1 MNNDEL
7 LQELEALPPDQQ
19 EALLASLMST
29 LSEATPPPPTE
40 YRVYYNPDGSIITY
54 TMQSIPGDYITIT
67 ADEYAQGRHDA
78 RVMDGQLVFTHRK
91 HQVFKLERN
100 STDGYKVS
108 KYDVCILA
116 SDGEEHNLLT
126 TRVYEIVK

>member
-1 MNNDEL
+1 MNNDQL

-19 EALLASLMST
+19 EALLESLMST
-29 LSEATPPPPTE
+29 LSEAAPPPPTE

-54 TMQSIPGDYITIT
+54 TMQAIPGDYITIT
-67 ADEYAQGRHDA
+67 ADQYAQGRHDA
-78 RVMDGQLVFTHRK
+78 KVLDGQLVFTHRK

-108 KYDVCILA
+108 KYDVCIPV
-116 SDGEEHNLLT
+116 SDDEEHNLLT

>member
-1 MNNDEL
+1 MNNDQL

-54 TMQSIPGDYITIT
+54 TMQAIPGDYITIT
-67 ADEYAQGRHDA
+67 ADQYAQGRHDA
-78 RVMDGQLVFTHRK
+78 RVLDGQLVYTHRK

-108 KYDVCILA
+108 KYDVCIPA

>member
-1 MNNDEL
+1 MNNDQL
-7 LQELEALPPDQQ
+7 LKELEALPPDQQ

-54 TMQSIPGDYITIT
+54 TMQAIPGDYITIT
-67 ADEYAQGRHDA
+67 ADQYAQGRHDA
-78 RVMDGQLVFTHRK
+78 RVLDGQLVYTHRK

-108 KYDVCILA
+108 KYDVCIPA
-116 SDGEEHNLLT
+116 SDDEEHNLLT

>member
-1 MNNDEL
+1 MNNDQL

-19 EALLASLMST
+19 AALLESLMST
-29 LSEATPPPPTE
+29 LSEAAPPPPTE

-54 TMQSIPGDYITIT
+54 TMQAIPGDYITIT
-67 ADEYAQGRHDA
+67 ADQYAQGRHDA
-78 RVMDGQLVFTHRK
+78 RVLDGQLVFTHRK

-100 STDGYKVS
+100 STAGYKVS
-108 KYDVCILA
+108 KYDVCIPV
-116 SDGEEHNLLT
+116 SDDEEHNLLT

>member
-1 MNNDEL
+1 MNNDQL

-19 EALLASLMST
+19 AALLASLMST

-54 TMQSIPGDYITIT
+54 TMQAIPGNYITIT

-78 RVMDGQLVFTHRK
+78 RVLDGQLVFTHRK

-108 KYDVCILA
+108 KYDVCIPA

>member
-1 MNNDEL
+1 MNNDQL

-54 TMQSIPGDYITIT
+54 TMQAIPGDYITIT
-67 ADEYAQGRHDA
+67 ADQYAQGRHDA
-78 RVMDGQLVFTHRK
+78 KVLDGQLVYTHRK

-108 KYDVCILA
+108 KYDVCIPA

>member
-1 MNNDEL
+1 
-7 LQELEALPPDQQ
+7 
-19 EALLASLMST
+19 MST
-29 LSEATPPPPTE
+29 LSEAAPPPPTE

-54 TMQSIPGDYITIT
+54 TMQAIPGDYITIT
-67 ADEYAQGRHDA
+67 PDQYAQGRHDA
-78 RVMDGQLVFTHRK
+78 KVLDGQLVFTHRK

-108 KYDVCILA
+108 KYDVCIPA

>member
-1 MNNDEL
+1 MNNDQL
-7 LQELEALPPDQQ
+7 LKELEALPPDQQ

-54 TMQSIPGDYITIT
+54 TMQAIPGDYITIT
-67 ADEYAQGRHDA
+67 ADQYAQGRHDA
-78 RVMDGQLVFTHRK
+78 RVLDGQLVYTHRK

-108 KYDVCILA
+108 KYDVCIPA

>member
-1 MNNDEL
+1 MNNDQL
-7 LQELEALPPDQQ
+7 LKELEALPPDQQ

-54 TMQSIPGDYITIT
+54 TMQAIPGDYITIT
-67 ADEYAQGRHDA
+67 ADQYAQGRHDA
-78 RVMDGQLVFTHRK
+78 RVLDGQLVFTHRK

-108 KYDVCILA
+108 KYDVCIPA

>member
-1 MNNDEL
+1 MNNDQL

-54 TMQSIPGDYITIT
+54 TMQAIPGDYITIT
-67 ADEYAQGRHDA
+67 ADQYAQGRHDA
-78 RVMDGQLVFTHRK
+78 RVLDGQLVFTHRK

-108 KYDVCILA
+108 KYDVCIPA
-116 SDGEEHNLLT
+116 SDGEEDNLLT